1 MAQMHTPASI
11 ALELGR
17 FEMQLNPTLKTM
29 HYDKSEMSVE
39 RFTSLGF
46 GEAAHIF
53 VTLGSYLPGLKPET
67 LSKLGEKVAGGW
79 HVQAPRKGNTALWR
93 RLLESDMPIVLVP
106 PENPAWVE
114 KCICSLHQPI
124 IHTNESMSLSSKAY
138 ALCRRLLKP
147 ETSMV
152 LVAFGL
158 YRDTFS
164 FFGKGEAFVHACE
177 VMSQRPQ
184 ALWNLTDDQKRAL
197 TRGAFRLLPAAAS
210 SV

>member
-1 MAQMHTPASI
+1 VAQMHTPASI

-17 FEMQLNPTLKTM
+17 FEMQLDPTRKTM

-46 GEAAHIF
+46 GEAAHIY
-53 VTLGSYLPGLKPET
+53 VTVGSYLPGLKPET
-67 LSKLGEKVAGGW
+67 LSKIGEKVAGGW
-79 HVQAPRKGNTALWR
+79 RVEAPRKGNASLWR
-93 RLLESDMPIVLVP
+93 RLLESDMSIVLVP

-114 KCICSLHQPI
+114 KCIRSLHEPI
-124 IHTNESMSLSSKAY
+124 IHTNENMSLSSKAY
-138 ALCRRLLKP
+138 ALCRKLLKS
-147 ETSMV
+147 EASLV

-164 FFGKGEAFVHACE
+164 FFGKGEAFIRACE

-184 ALWNLTDDQKRAL
+184 ALWDLTDEQKRTL
-197 TRGAFRLLPAAAS
+197 TKGAFRLLPAAARS
-210 SV
+210 T